1 MFRVSTTLA
10 GAALVAVLASAC
22 ATAPRTLLLGAGTGA
37 AVGGGTGL
45 LISHNAMGTA
55 IGAATGAITGGLIGF
70 LLHKGKENDL
80 QGPGGKNVTG
90 AEKYPFLTRP
100 EVRTIW
106 VPDTVDGNRYIERH
120 RVFVIDKNSSWSKD
134 ND

>member
-10 GAALVAVLASAC
+10 GVALATLLTSAC
-22 ATAPRTLLLGAGTGA
+22 ATAPRSTLLGAGTGA
-37 AVGGGTGL
+37 TVGGGTGL
-45 LISHNAMGTA
+45 LISHDVTGAA
-55 IGAATGAITGGLIGF
+55 IGAATGAVTGGLIGYLF
-70 LLHKGKENDL
+70 HKGNEKRQQSAGNQSATD
-80 QGPGGKNVTG
+80 

-106 VPDTVDGNRYIERH
+106 VPDTVEGNRYIERH
-120 RVFVIDKNSSWSKD
+120 RVFIIEKNSSWSKD